1 MQYFIEN
8 NDKNIKNNLV
18 LFLLELI
25 INLFSSINIDVS
37 SNVSLIIYEQKIN
50 LNSELYKEIISSTVI
65 NEITD
70 LYGISTEEEMDEY
83 SDELKQIIQNDR
95 DDNEELND
103 AMDEVEEDDYNETL
117 NDVEFE

>member
-50 LNSELYKEIISSTVI
+50 LNSELYKEIILQKAHPIVRVGLP
-65 NEITD
+65 D
-70 LYGISTEEEMDEY
+70 V
-83 SDELKQIIQNDR
+83 SDFFYKYANKYI
-95 DDNEELND
+95 
-103 AMDEVEEDDYNETL
+103 
-117 NDVEFE
+117 